1 MKSDN
6 LIKLNKAGFKVPK
19 FVIIQNLGSKDE
31 FILRDISGKHID
43 LSFSDKS
50 LFAVRSSCSVEDSEE
65 VSFAGQF
72 ETKLNVEKEN
82 ILDVVKEIFNGYYQS
97 DIYSEWGVD
106 KNIDDSTVIVQ
117 EMVDS
122 DISGVLFT
130 ANPMG
135 LLNESVVVVG
145 KGLGCNVV
153 DDKVNT
159 TTYYYNIDDNLYYSE
174 KEGNS
179 VEISQNIL
187 KEIVEIGQK
196 IEKLYNEKMDIE
208 FAIKDEEVF
217 ILQARPITTLNE
229 KNIIVLDNS
238 NIVESYPGVSLPL
251 TQSFVREIY
260 YKIFRYCCLRVSENV
275 DLINNLDN
283 SLRYMVD
290 VVNGRIY
297 YRISNWY
304 CLFKLLPFNSI
315 YIPIWQQMLG
325 VKNKNVIVD
334 DVEVPLSDRTK
345 IFKNIFK
352 LLKGTP
358 KQMEELNEYFKK
370 EFENSRVKLEELKT
384 VEEFL
389 SYYEEFKEKIISNWD
404 ITLINDMYAFVYT
417 ALSGKKNKGLLSDIK
432 DLESL
437 KPMIEINNLIDIREE
452 KGIQSEDYINAFN
465 KYIEVYGDRCLSELK
480 LETKT
485 YRTNPELLE
494 EYLKDRQ
501 KVEIYDKKIECKTK
515 KKFVEKAKLG
525 IYNREVSRMNRSR
538 LFGLVRDIFL
548 KIGDILVE
556 QNKLLDKSDVFY
568 LFFDELKNTNLNY
581 IELVEKRKVQY
592 KEFENIPAYSRLV
605 FSEKVVDKNT
615 NITNVSVVSDKV
627 LQGVGTSQGVVEGE
641 VLIIENPD
649 LDIDTTGKII
659 VTKMTDP
666 GWVFLIRNSIGI
678 IAEQGSLLSHTA
690 IISRE
695 LKKPAVVNVKNALQ
709 VLHNGDRIRI
719 DGLKGRIEILE

>member
-1 MKSDN
+1 MKSEN
-6 LIKLNKAGFKVPK
+6 LIKLEKYGFNVPK
-19 FVIIQNLGSKDE
+19 FITVLNLGDKE
-31 FILRDISGKHID
+31 TFILRDNNGKYID
-43 LSFSDKS
+43 LDFSDKS
-50 LFAVRSSCSVEDSEE
+50 LFAVRSSCGIEDGEE
-65 VSFAGQF
+65 NSFAGQF
-72 ETKLNVEKEN
+72 ETKLNVKKDEV
-82 ILDVVKEIFNGYYQS
+82 LDAVKEVFTSFYNS
-97 DIYSEWGVD
+97 DFYED
-106 KNIDDSTVIVQ
+106 NNYDTVIIQ
-117 EMVDS
+117 EMIDS

-130 ANPMG
+130 ANPIG
-135 LLNESVVVVG
+135 ILNETVIVVG
-145 KGLGCNVV
+145 EGLGCNVV
-153 DDKVNT
+153 DDKINT
-159 TTYYYNIDDNLYYSE
+159 TTYYYNIDDELYYMD
-174 KEGNS
+174 KVKDS
-179 VEISQNIL
+179 VEISEKIL
-187 KEIVEIGQK
+187 KELVEIGK
-196 IEKLYNEKMDIE
+196 KAEEKFNAKMDIE
-208 FAIKDEEVF
+208 FAIKDDV
-217 ILQARPITTLNE
+217 IYVLQARPITTLHSD
-229 KNIIVLDNS
+229 NILILDNS

-251 TQSFVREIY
+251 TQSFVKEIY
-260 YKIFRYCCLRVSENV
+260 YKIFRYCCLRISENEE
-275 DLINNLDN
+275 LINRLDS
-283 SLRYMVD
+283 SLRNMVD
-290 VVNGRIY
+290 VTNGRIY

-304 CLFKLLPFNSI
+304 CLFKLLPFNSL

-384 VEEFL
+384 VEEVL

-417 ALSGKKNKGLLSDIK
+417 ALSGKKNKGLLADIK

>member
-1 MKSDN
+1 MKSEN
-6 LIKLNKAGFKVPK
+6 LIKLKSAGFKVPK
-19 FVIIQNLGSKDE
+19 FIIIQNLGNKDE
-31 FILRDISGKHID
+31 FILRDINGKHID

-50 LFAVRSSCSVEDSEE
+50 LFAVRSSCSVEDGEE

-72 ETKLNVEKEN
+72 ETKLNVEKDN
-82 ILDVVKEIFNGYYQS
+82 IIDTVKEIFNGYYQS
-97 DIYSEWGVD
+97 NIYNDWGVEKD
-106 KNIDDSTVIVQ
+106 IDNSTVIVQ
-117 EMVDS
+117 EMIDS

-159 TTYYYNIDDNLYYSE
+159 TTYYYNVDDNLYYSE

-179 VEISQNIL
+179 VEITQKVL
-187 KEIVEIGQK
+187 VELVEIGQK

-208 FAIKDEEVF
+208 FAIKGDEIF

-229 KNIIVLDNS
+229 KDILILDNS

-260 YKIFRYCCLRVSENV
+260 YKIFRYCCLRVSEDEV
-275 DLINNLDN
+275 LINSLDN
-283 SLRYMVD
+283 YLRYMVD
-290 VVNGRIY
+290 VANGRIY

-304 CLFKLLPFNSI
+304 CLFKLLPFNSL

-325 VKNKNVIVD
+325 VKNKSVVVDNVNVSFK
-334 DVEVPLSDRTK
+334 VKYR

-352 LLKGTP
+352 LLKNTP
-358 KQMEELNEYFKK
+358 LQMEELNLFFKS
-370 EFENSRVKLEELKT
+370 EFENSREKLNELKNIDDILI
-384 VEEFL
+384 F
-389 SYYEEFKEKIISNWD
+389 YEEFKEKIISNWD

-417 ALSGKKNKGLLSDIK
+417 ALSGKKNKGLLADIK

-437 KPMIEINNLIDIREE
+437 KPMIEVNNLIDIREE
-452 KGIQSEDYINAFN
+452 KGILSEDYKNTFDR
-465 KYIEVYGDRCLSELK
+465 YIDVYGDRCLSELK

-494 EYLKDRQ
+494 EYLKDR
-501 KVEIYDKKIECKTK
+501 KKLDIIEKEISVKTK

-548 KIGDILVE
+548 KVGEILVE
-556 QNKLLDKSDVFY
+556 QGRLITKTDVFY
-568 LFFDELKNTNLNY
+568 LFYDELKNTELNY
-581 IELVEKRKVQY
+581 IEIIEKRKVEY
-592 KEFENIPAYSRLV
+592 KDFENIPAYSRLV
-605 FSEKVVDKNT
+605 FSEKVVDKNS
-615 NITNVSVVSDKV
+615 NIKDINVVSDKV
-627 LQGVGTSQGVVEGE
+627 LQGVGTSVGVVEGE

-649 LDIDTTGKII
+649 LEIDTTGKII

-709 VLHNGDRIRI
+709 VLHNGDKVRI
-719 DGLKGRIEILE
+719 DGLCGKIEILE

>member
-145 KGLGCNVV
+145 EGLGCNIV

-159 TTYYYNIDDNLYYSE
+159 TTYYYNVDDNLYYSE

-179 VEISQNIL
+179 IEISQNIL

-208 FAIKDEEVF
+208 FAIKGEEVF

-251 TQSFVREIY
+251 TQSFVMEIY

-384 VEEFL
+384 VEEVL

-417 ALSGKKNKGLLSDIK
+417 SLSGKKNKGLLSDIK

-548 KIGDILVE
+548 KVGKILVE
-556 QNKLLDKSDVFY
+556 QGRLIDKRDVFY
-568 LFFDELKNTNLNY
+568 LFFEELRDTNLNY

>member
-19 FVIIQNLGSKDE
+19 FIIIQNLGSKDE
-31 FILRDISGKHID
+31 FILRDINGKHID

-50 LFAVRSSCSVEDSEE
+50 LFAVRSSCSVEDGEE

-72 ETKLNVEKEN
+72 ETKLNVKKEE
-82 ILDVVKEIFNGYYQS
+82 IIDTVKEIFNGYYQS
-97 DIYSEWGVD
+97 NIYNDWGVEKD
-106 KNIDDSTVIVQ
+106 IDSSTVIVQ
-117 EMVDS
+117 EMIDS
-122 DISGVLFT
+122 EISGVLFT

-153 DDKVNT
+153 DDKINT
-159 TTYYYNIDDNLYYSE
+159 TTYYYNVDDNLYYSE

-179 VEISQNIL
+179 VEISQNVL

-196 IEKLYNEKMDIE
+196 IEKIYHEKMDIE
-208 FAIKDEEVF
+208 FATKGEEVF

-229 KNIIVLDNS
+229 QDIIVLDNS

-260 YKIFRYCCLRVSENV
+260 YKIFRYCCLRVSENEELV
-275 DLINNLDN
+275 KKLDG

-290 VVNGRIY
+290 IVNGRIY

-304 CLFKLLPFNSI
+304 CLFKLLPFNSL
-315 YIPIWQQMLG
+315 YISIWQQMLG

-334 DVEVPLSDRTK
+334 EVNVSLSVKNK
-345 IFKNIFK
+345 IFKNIFR
-352 LLKGTP
+352 LLKNTP
-358 KQMEELNEYFKK
+358 EQMEELNNFFKK
-370 EFENSRVKLEELKT
+370 EFENSRVKLGELKK
-384 VEEFL
+384 VEDIL

-417 ALSGKKNKGLLSDIK
+417 ALSGKKNKGLLADIK

-437 KPMIEINNLIDIREE
+437 KPMIELNKLIDIREE
-452 KGIQSEDYINAFN
+452 KGILSEDYKNTFD

-494 EYLKDRQ
+494 EYLKDR
-501 KVEIYDKKIECKTK
+501 KKLDILEKDISVKTK

-525 IYNREVSRMNRSR
+525 IYNREISRMNRSR
-538 LFGLVRDIFL
+538 LFGFVRDVFL
-548 KIGDILVE
+548 KIGELFVE
-556 QNKLLDKSDVFY
+556 QGRILDKRDVFY
-568 LFFDELKNTNLNY
+568 LFYEELKDTDLDY

-592 KEFENIPAYSRLV
+592 KEFENIPTYSRLV

-615 NITNVSVVSDKV
+615 NITNVSVVSDKI
-627 LQGVGTSQGVVEGE
+627 LQGVGTSVGVVEGE
-641 VLIIENPD
+641 VLIIDNPD
-649 LDIDTTGKII
+649 LEIDTTGKII

-709 VLHNGDRIRI
+709 VLHNGDKVRI
-719 DGLKGRIEILE
+719 DGLCGKIEILE

>member
-145 KGLGCNVV
+145 EGLGCNIV

-159 TTYYYNIDDNLYYSE
+159 TTYYYNVDDNLYYSE

-179 VEISQNIL
+179 IEISQNIL

-208 FAIKDEEVF
+208 FAIKGEEVF

-251 TQSFVREIY
+251 TQSFVMEIY

-384 VEEFL
+384 VEEVL

-548 KIGDILVE
+548 KVGKILVE
-556 QNKLLDKSDVFY
+556 QGRLIDKRDVFY
-568 LFFDELKNTNLNY
+568 LFFEELRDTNLNY

-666 GWVFLIRNSIGI
+666 GWVFLIRNSLGI

-719 DGLKGRIEILE
+719 DGLKGRIDILE

>member
-72 ETKLNVEKEN
+72 ETKLNVKKEE
-82 ILDVVKEIFNGYYQS
+82 IMDVVEEIFNGYYQS
-97 DIYSEWGVD
+97 DIYSDWGVEKD
-106 KNIDDSTVIVQ
+106 IDNSTVIVQ

-208 FAIKDEEVF
+208 FAIKGEEVF
-217 ILQARPITTLNE
+217 ILQARPITTLNK

-260 YKIFRYCCLRVSENV
+260 YKIFRYCCLRVSENG

-384 VEEFL
+384 VEEVL

>member
-384 VEEFL
+384 VEEVL
-389 SYYEEFKEKIISNWD
+389 SYYEEFREKIISNWD

-548 KIGDILVE
+548 KVGKILVE
-556 QNKLLDKSDVFY
+556 QGRLIDKRDVFY
-568 LFFDELKNTNLNY
+568 LFFEELRDTNLNY